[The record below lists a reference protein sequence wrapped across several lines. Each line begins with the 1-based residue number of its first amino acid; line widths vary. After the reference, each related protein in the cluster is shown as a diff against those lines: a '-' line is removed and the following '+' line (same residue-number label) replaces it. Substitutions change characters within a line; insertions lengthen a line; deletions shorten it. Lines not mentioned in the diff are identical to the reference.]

1 MEDILDLDRFP
12 LHALDSPAGRE
23 LVAWCKA
30 ELDRVGLF
38 NLDRLV
44 RPGALETC
52 LAEVNPLLAT
62 EAFEHKQ
69 HHNVY
74 FKKDVEGLSPGHPAL
89 AKATTRNRKICADQM
104 PDSTI
109 MKIYEWPPLLDFLA
123 TVMEKPVLYMMEDPL
138 ARVNVFNYKQG
149 EQLNWHF
156 DRSEFTTT
164 LLLQPPT
171 DGGKFLYRR
180 GLRSDDDPNYDGVA
194 NLLAGNDNQIES
206 VTLAPGTLNVF
217 KGKNTLHSVSP
228 VLGPTERVIAV
239 FSYYEFPGKLFSEE
253 ERLTFYGRTH

>member
-1 MEDILDLDRFP
+1 MEDILDLDKYP
-12 LHALDSPAGRE
+12 LHALDSHAGQE

-44 RPGALETC
+44 RPEALEKI

-62 EAFEHKQ
+62 ESYLHRQ
-69 HHNVY
+69 YHNVY
-74 FKKDVEGLSPGHPAL
+74 FLKDVTGVSPDHPAL
-89 AKATTRNRKICADQM
+89 RKATTQNRKICADQM
-104 PDSTI
+104 PDSLV
-109 MKIYEWPPLLDFLA
+109 MKIYEWPPLIKFLA
-123 TVMEKPVLYMMEDPL
+123 TVMEKPVLYTMEDPM
-138 ARVNVFNYKQG
+138 ARVNVFNYQQG

-194 NLLAGNDNQIES
+194 NVLAGNDNQIES
-206 VTLAPGTLNVF
+206 VTLSPGTLNIF

-228 VLGPTERVIAV
+228 VVGPEERVIAV
-239 FSYYEFPGKLFSEE
+239 FSYYEFPGKLFSDE
-253 ERLTFYGRTH
+253 ERMTFYGRTQ